1 MPQLK
6 NFVAVDWRAGK
17 DKIYFFFKDTN
28 TYSRFDIEDN
38 RVIDGHPTTPN
49 AINWHDFH
57 PHAKDLRFGFT
68 TTGFKT
74 PEYLGFDSD
83 ILWFFYLDGQQPMV
97 CKYDQ
102 DADRVN
108 SFMPLSKSPW
118 SMLAPYFERII
129 AGTWRETALRPRGFE
144 FLLND
149 GSYLSL
155 DLTSPKHHLVHKEIT
170 NDTWPG
176 LELYKHR
183 MITAVQNDRSLA
195 DSYYYIFLTG
205 NQYLRYNLMT
215 FRLLAGPIDVNDG
228 NWPGLLRD

>member
-1 MPQLK
+1 MSQLK

-28 TYSRFDIEDN
+28 IYSRFDIADN

-57 PHAKDLRFGFT
+57 PHAQNLRFGFT

-74 PEYLGFDSD
+74 PEYLAFDSD
-83 ILWFFYLDGQQPMV
+83 ILWLFYHDGEQPMV

-102 DADRVN
+102 DTDKAS

-118 SMLAPYFERII
+118 FLLEPYFNRII
-129 AGTWRETALRPRGFE
+129 AGTWRESALQPRAFE

-149 GSYLSL
+149 GTCVLINLTNGVNTVHHKNIKDIWPELSR
-155 DLTSPKHHLVHKEIT
+155 
-170 NDTWPG
+170 
-176 LELYKHR
+176 YQHR
-183 MITAVQNDRSLA
+183 IITAVQNDRSLA
-195 DSYYYIFLTG
+195 DSYYYVFLTE
-205 NQYLRYNLMT
+205 NQYLRCNLWT
-215 FRLLAGPIDVNDG
+215 HRLLEGPIDVNDG